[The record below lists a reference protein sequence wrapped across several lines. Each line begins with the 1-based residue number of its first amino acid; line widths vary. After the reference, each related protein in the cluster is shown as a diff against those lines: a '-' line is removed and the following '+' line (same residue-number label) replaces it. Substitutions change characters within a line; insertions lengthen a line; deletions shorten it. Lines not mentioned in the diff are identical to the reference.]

1 MGAEKMKICPVCGK
15 QFKPWKRQVYC
26 DKNCA
31 TITRLQRNKKKQE
44 VKQIPKAKAKCSI
57 SEVAA
62 EAKRYGMSYGYF
74 VGLMCLKKIREPEA
88 CRYRWM

>member
-15 QFKPWKRQVYC
+15 QFKPWKRKVYC

-31 TITRLQRNKKKQE
+31 TIARLQRNKKKQE
-44 VKQIPKAKAKCSI
+44 VKQIQKAECSI

-62 EAKRYGMSYGYF
+62 EAKRHGMSYGYF
-74 VGLMCLKKIREPEA
+74 VGLMWLKKIRKVDVSG
-88 CRYRWM
+88 

>member
-15 QFKPWKRQVYC
+15 QFKPWKRKVYC

-31 TITRLQRNKKKQE
+31 TIARLQRNKKKQE
-44 VKQIPKAKAKCSI
+44 VKQIPKAKCSI

-62 EAKRYGMSYGYF
+62 EAKRHGMSYGYF
-74 VGLMCLKKIREPEA
+74 VGLMWLKKIGKVDVSG
-88 CRYRWM
+88 

>member
-15 QFKPWKRQVYC
+15 QFKPWKRKVYC

-31 TITRLQRNKKKQE
+31 TIARLQRNKKKQK
-44 VKQIPKAKAKCSI
+44 VKQIPKAECSI

-62 EAKRYGMSYGYF
+62 EAKRHGMSYGYF
-74 VGLMCLKKIREPEA
+74 VGLMWLKKTREPEVY
-88 CRYRWM
+88 RYRWM

>member
-31 TITRLQRNKKKQE
+31 TIVRLQRNKKKQE
-44 VKQIPKAKAKCSI
+44 VKQIQKAECSI

-62 EAKRYGMSYGYF
+62 EAKRHGMSYGYF
-74 VGLMCLKKIREPEA
+74 VGLMWLKKIGKVDVSG
-88 CRYRWM
+88 